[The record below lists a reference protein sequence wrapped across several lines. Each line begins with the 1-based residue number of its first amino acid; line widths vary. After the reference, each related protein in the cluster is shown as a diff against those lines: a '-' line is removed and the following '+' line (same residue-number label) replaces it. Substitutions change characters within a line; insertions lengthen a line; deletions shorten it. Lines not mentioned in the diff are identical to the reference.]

1 MFDLVKVLPVF
12 LQLLLAAIGLLTAVS
27 AFVNTVLRLLPAPW
41 IQSVEKNQP
50 RLAHLARATRA
61 GGSDL
66 LKFLKSLY
74 AFAVGLPFAPSQS
87 TPPATVGV
95 KSSPGFASYRA
106 VRAIA
111 LVMLVGA
118 GIALVAAFAY
128 GCSASDVHT
137 QALVAHATADGFN
150 RAQEHVLDQYEEAG
164 RAAARASCCDRAR
177 MTAAVAAVDHAWVP
191 VIVGWEAARV
201 DHDAW
206 REKLMQCQTT
216 PAETCGVEL
225 VTLEHA
231 FLRSA
236 TAARCALVALGEPD
250 PLADVGA
257 ISCSSGS
264 PSSSPPPPSSSAPP
278 PTAPSAIPR
287 PVPHLGGAS

>member
-1 MFDLVKVLPVF
+1 MSTEPLPTPPPVPAPQSRVTLVPPKEVQQSPSQIFADNASTRLREIAAIAGFVLMACLGKLDGVTAVGAI
-12 LQLLLAAIGLLTAVS
+12 LAVVVPIEVTRQVAKGRAAVASITGGGVATALAIFATVNKALTLGAIGLTAV
-27 AFVNTVLRLLPAPW
+27 
-41 IQSVEKNQP
+41 
-50 RLAHLARATRA
+50 
-61 GGSDL
+61 
-66 LKFLKSLY
+66 
-74 AFAVGLPFAPSQS
+74 
-87 TPPATVGV
+87 
-95 KSSPGFASYRA
+95 
-106 VRAIA
+106 A
-111 LVMLVGA
+111 LVTH
-118 GIALVAAFAY
+118 
-128 GCSASDVHT
+128 CSASDVRT

-177 MTAAVAAVDHAWVP
+177 MTAAVDAVDHAWVP